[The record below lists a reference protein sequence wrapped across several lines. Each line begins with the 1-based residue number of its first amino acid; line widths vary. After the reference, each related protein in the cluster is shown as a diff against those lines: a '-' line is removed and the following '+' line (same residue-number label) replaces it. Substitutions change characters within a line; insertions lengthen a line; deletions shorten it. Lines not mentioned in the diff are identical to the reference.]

1 MKNLKKRMAAFMIA
15 CTMAVTAFVGSA
27 DISSVEAAPKNGAYN
42 KLLGCDV
49 SQFNGNINFGQMK
62 AAGASFVII
71 RVGARN
77 TVTGALTEDK
87 YYARNIQNAL
97 NAGLRVGVYV
107 FSQAITP
114 QEAIEEADFLVSRI
128 YKYNITLPVVIDYEY
143 KNGTGRLHDANL
155 SRETATSVV
164 NTFCDRVEASGY
176 TGMVYA
182 NRNMLLGKLN
192 AGAITGSHRVWLAHY
207 TDATNYT
214 GYFDFWQYTS
224 RASGPQYGCS
234 SSYVDMDYWFD
245 DGTIYGGDYSAV
257 FDPNYYKNAY
267 ADAAAAC
274 GGNVSALLQHFINT
288 GMKEGRR
295 GNATFNPVSY
305 RNQYPEIRA
314 QYGLDWSKY
323 YEHYMSTGRREGR
336 QGTGYEDNMVG
347 GLTVFDGLDY
357 AAVYN
362 PGYYAAHNPDLV
374 RAFGYDEGKLL
385 AHFVNSGMA
394 EGRQGSASFKAA
406 NYKANYP
413 DLAESFQD
421 AWAMYY
427 LHYVKHGASEGRRGI

>member
-1 MKNLKKRMAAFMIA
+1 MAA
-15 CTMAVTAFVGSA
+15 TAFVGSA

-192 AGAITGSHRVWLAHY
+192 AGAITGSHLSLIH
-207 TDATNYT
+207 
-214 GYFDFWQYTS
+214 
-224 RASGPQYGCS
+224 
-234 SSYVDMDYWFD
+234 
-245 DGTIYGGDYSAV
+245 I
-257 FDPNYYKNAY
+257 
-267 ADAAAAC
+267 
-274 GGNVSALLQHFINT
+274 
-288 GMKEGRR
+288 
-295 GNATFNPVSY
+295 
-305 RNQYPEIRA
+305 
-314 QYGLDWSKY
+314 
-323 YEHYMSTGRREGR
+323 
-336 QGTGYEDNMVG
+336 
-347 GLTVFDGLDY
+347 
-357 AAVYN
+357 
-362 PGYYAAHNPDLV
+362 
-374 RAFGYDEGKLL
+374 
-385 AHFVNSGMA
+385 
-394 EGRQGSASFKAA
+394 
-406 NYKANYP
+406 
-413 DLAESFQD
+413 
-421 AWAMYY
+421 
-427 LHYVKHGASEGRRGI
+427 